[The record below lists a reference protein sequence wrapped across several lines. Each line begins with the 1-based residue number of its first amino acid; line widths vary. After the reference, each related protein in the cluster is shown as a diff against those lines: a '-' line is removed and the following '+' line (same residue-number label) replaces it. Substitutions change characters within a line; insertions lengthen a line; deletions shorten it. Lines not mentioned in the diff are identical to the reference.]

1 MSEPNNKYYKEW
13 LEYESKNKKR
23 EATSNSYINQSKLSR
38 AIDKIKTEEEAK
50 KIFYLGNKINSNHQ
64 HHYYSNNNNHTTI
77 NGIIINYPVIIRVG
91 NLNF

>member
-23 EATSNSYINQSKLSR
+23 EAISNSYINQSKLSR
-38 AIDKIKTEEEAK
+38 AIDKIKTDN
-50 KIFYLGNKINSNHQ
+50 YSNHQ